1 MSVHFVPPQLANAE
15 TRLSN
20 GNDLDAHRQPRRDP
34 TWVGIVAFAFLAI
47 VLLAWHATAND
58 TGLDAASI
66 EALEEGAVIEAD
78 RAPDGTILWAKM
90 VDGEI
95 IYFPSATV
103 ARS

>member
-1 MSVHFVPPQLANAE
+1 MSAHFVPPSLAK
-15 TRLSN
+15 THKCLSN
-20 GNDLDAHRQPRRDP
+20 DNDLDTHRQPRRDP
-34 TWVGIVAFAFLAI
+34 TWVGIIAFAFLAI
-47 VLLAWHATAND
+47 VLLAWNATAND
-58 TGLDAASI
+58 TGLDAATI
-66 EALEEGAVIEAD
+66 QALEEGAVIEAD

>member
-1 MSVHFVPPQLANAE
+1 MSVHFVPPYLAEAQAS
-15 TRLSN
+15 LSN
-20 GNDLDAHRQPRRDP
+20 DNDMNSHLQPRRDP
-34 TWVGIVAFAFLAI
+34 TWVGIVGFAFLAI
-47 VLLAWHATAND
+47 VLLAWNATADN

-66 EALEEGAVIEAD
+66 QALEAGAVIEAD

-90 VDGEI
+90 IDGEI